1 MDNRPGTNKGG
12 RRASDKV
19 TEAGIDVMNHDS
31 LEEILGIYSVQ
42 FHSLFSRICFISC
55 PLNSLTL
62 PVSEPFLSSVVSE
75 LALTMKVY

>member
-19 TEAGIDVMNHDS
+19 REAGIDVMNHDS